1 MPMYTRGSRKR
12 WLLPLALGLTVALAG
27 LVVPVISLVSAIAD
41 HRAYLAAPPC
51 ADGTSFEDTTDCR
64 VSQRST
70 DTSVKVG
77 GGDDGSETVRYL
89 FVSLPDG
96 SSAFT
101 SLRDESDAVSVR
113 EGQPVTVIAWRGEVR
128 EFVVPDD
135 RIPAEAYPGGWTE
148 TELRPTCFLLLLG
161 GGLLRTSHRMRGLR
175 QEGRS
180 RESVGRWSVSVPFV
194 TTMLF
199 GVLALAPVATAPSIH
214 AAATSSAVAAV
225 LAVVAGA
232 AHGAR
237 QRRRAAREAVA
248 LSQRYL
254 PEPPTEETVVPAAV
268 LGDVPY
274 SGEETQYLFIGP
286 EGLSLEP
293 FVEPSEP
300 SEPFGPSEAAPTG
313 TGDAPRDGGDP
324 VPVPPLSFVRLH
336 GTVPEDPRCAAVERP
351 VAVECRDG
359 EREVLLVVSEP
370 HVPALLGALEAPVSS
385 GTREQA

>member
-1 MPMYTRGSRKR
+1 MYTRGSRKR
-12 WLLPLALGLTVALAG
+12 WLLPLVLGLIFAVAG

-64 VSQRST
+64 ASQRST

-77 GGDDGSETVRYL
+77 GGDDDSETVRYL

-101 SLRDESDAVSVR
+101 ALRDESDTISVR

-128 EFVVPDD
+128 EFVVPDG
-135 RIPAEAYPGGWTE
+135 RIPAEAHPGGWTE
-148 TELRPTCFLLLLG
+148 TELRPTCFLLPFG
-161 GGLLRTSHRMRGLR
+161 AGLLRTSHRMRRPRR
-175 QEGRS
+175 QGRS
-180 RESVGRWSVSVPFV
+180 LESVGRWSVSVPFV

-199 GVLALAPVATAPSIH
+199 GVLTLAPVAMAPSLL
-214 AAATSSAVAAV
+214 AAATSSVCAAA
-225 LAVVAGA
+225 LAVVGGA
-232 AHGAR
+232 AYGAR

-248 LSQRYL
+248 LSERYL
-254 PEPPTEETVVPAAV
+254 PEPPDEETVVPAAV

-274 SGEETQYLFIGP
+274 SGEEAQYLFIGP

-293 FVEPSEP
+293 F
-300 SEPFGPSEAAPTG
+300 EPFESFPPFQSREAAAPAG
-313 TGDAPRDGGDP
+313 TGDAPQDEGEP
-324 VPVPPLSFVRLH
+324 IPVPPLSFVRLH
-336 GTVPEDPRCAAVERP
+336 ATAPEDPRCAALERP

-359 EREVLLVVSEP
+359 EREVLLVVPEL
-370 HVPALLGALEAPVSS
+370 HVPALLGALQTPV
-385 GTREQA
+385 TPAAREQA